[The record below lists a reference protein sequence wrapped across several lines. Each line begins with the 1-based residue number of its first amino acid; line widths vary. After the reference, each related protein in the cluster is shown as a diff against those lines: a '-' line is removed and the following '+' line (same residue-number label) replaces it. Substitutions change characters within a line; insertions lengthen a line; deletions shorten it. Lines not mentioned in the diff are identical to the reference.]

1 MSESKPRDLT
11 RDELA
16 LIQTPA
22 SRGAESAPLRIPPG
36 TETPIE
42 LWNPAA
48 AESSAAAAPSTK
60 LGGAVGAESSV
71 TTPGAIPTVAAPST
85 KLGGAENH
93 VARGASPSVASKR
106 RSKSR

>member
-16 LIQTPA
+16 LVQTPA

-48 AESSAAAAPSTK
+48 AESS
-60 LGGAVGAESSV
+60 
-71 TTPGAIPTVAAPST
+71 TVAAPST
-85 KLGGAENH
+85 KLGGAVEAESN
-93 VARGASPSVASKR
+93 VARGATPSVASKR
-106 RSKSR
+106 RSKSRSKSR